1 MNYKKYE
8 LSQNKLVTSLISPSK
23 NANNKNIA
31 PLRCYIVVTLFNFK
45 FVYYFLEGLPKRVNI
60 FFL

>member
-8 LSQNKLVTSLISPSK
+8 ISQNKLVTSLISAFK

-31 PLRCYIVVTLFNFK
+31 PLRCYIVVTFLILSLF
-45 FVYYFLEGLPKRVNI
+45 I
-60 FFL
+60 IS